1 MRCGEGAGLV
11 HYGVTGLRFPFLQ
24 GEGGLGVMCHL
35 CQPFWSTV
43 QCGKKRKAACPQLC
57 PAHRMLCTAQSK
69 PTSSPSRGEMS
80 HCERRNGGGGGWQNL
95 KKHCPQGRG
104 GGGGWGTPA
113 LCTQIGADTSLG
125 CRDPWGTSM
134 WGRAQRGQLLF
145 GGALASCV
153 S

>member
-1 MRCGEGAGLV
+1 MV

-80 HCERRNGGGGGWQNL
+80 HCERRNGGGGGVAKPKETLSPGERWRRRL
-95 KKHCPQGRG
+95 GDSGPVHTD
-104 GGGGWGTPA
+104 WG
-113 LCTQIGADTSLG
+113 
-125 CRDPWGTSM
+125 
-134 WGRAQRGQLLF
+134 
-145 GGALASCV
+145 
-153 S
+153 